1 MRKSLERRGLAPLE
15 TINSSLQWLP
25 EGPRASRAP
34 LGEEEKGPVL
44 PGKLEFSYMSFY
56 FRNDPRSNKKESVSA
71 VHADFPADRPDY
83 SVVSSAPTSVTK
95 CDAKMYFYR
104 ISAGGMAASVNSMKV
119 NAFFF
124 IFIIW

>member
-1 MRKSLERRGLAPLE
+1 M
-15 TINSSLQWLP
+15 
-25 EGPRASRAP
+25 
-34 LGEEEKGPVL
+34 L

-104 ISAGGMAASVNSMKV
+104 ISAGGMAASVNSMQV